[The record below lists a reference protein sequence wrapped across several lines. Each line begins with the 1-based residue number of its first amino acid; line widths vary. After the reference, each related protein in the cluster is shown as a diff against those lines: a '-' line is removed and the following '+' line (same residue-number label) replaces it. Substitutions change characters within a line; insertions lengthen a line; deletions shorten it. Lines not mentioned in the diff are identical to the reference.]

1 MRLESDL
8 KKKKKKSDLM
18 CFFAVQ
24 TFQKIIWIKS
34 RYEKNQ
40 IFAGILNMKT
50 AHSLMTIHILQLKN
64 DILSIIL

>member
-1 MRLESDL
+1 M
-8 KKKKKKSDLM
+8 
-18 CFFAVQ
+18 FFAVQ

-34 RYEKNQ
+34 RYEKNL

-50 AHSLMTIHILQLKN
+50 AHSLMTIHILQLKI